1 MLYIVKVMFI
11 LWVVNEINEFSQHHK
26 PSPPIQELKC
36 NKSLFMFRYLWDS
49 KDLGFLYRENYMSTR
64 TKNYSFCMLRWMN
77 RIKAWTLFSL
87 LYNKDSN
94 LLKAI
99 SITKLLG
106 NALAK
111 VAICQP
117 NMFSSFILLK
127 IKTIKFCIFFMLIFW
142 CGGKKKLILW
152 VSCIHHAQHTLK
164 KLYVSLKSITQF
176 YTSTFGHSNYFG
188 CDFSMYSLQK
198 SIIFSVIISN
208 L

>member
-36 NKSLFMFRYLWDS
+36 YKSLFMFRYLWDS

-64 TKNYSFCMLRWMN
+64 TKNFSFCMLRWMN

-117 NMFSSFILLK
+117 NMFSSFVLLK

-176 YTSTFGHSNYFG
+176 YTSIWAFKLLWMWFLNVFLTEKY
-188 CDFSMYSLQK
+188 Y
-198 SIIFSVIISN
+198 IFCHHF
-208 L
+208 

>member
-142 CGGKKKLILW
+142 CGGKKKIDPMSELHSSCTAYAKKALREPEEYYSILH
-152 VSCIHHAQHTLK
+152 IHIWAF
-164 KLYVSLKSITQF
+164 KLLWMWFLNVFLTEEY
-176 YTSTFGHSNYFG
+176 Y
-188 CDFSMYSLQK
+188 
-198 SIIFSVIISN
+198 IFCHHF
-208 L
+208 